1 MKHDRNIKRI
11 GCSYIKIGFS
21 DNSFIFYSI
30 AMDQNAMS
38 FWGLGTWGIVLIL
51 FLFFMNN
58 GNGFGWFWGNNA
70 AWLLNGMNNNN
81 NHDNTV
87 DIINNNS
94 FWSQQLAA
102 QQNLAN
108 QTTLI
113 TQGFCNT
120 NNNIEKAILA
130 GQQNTAAIIAASTSN
145 TQKILDKLCADE
157 TARLRSEL
165 LEARNSQSNSL
176 QTQYLISQLRPYPT
190 PSYQVSSPYESITP
204 AAWA

>member
-1 MKHDRNIKRI
+1 
-11 GCSYIKIGFS
+11 
-21 DNSFIFYSI
+21 
-30 AMDQNAMS
+30 MDTQN
-38 FWGLGTWGIVLIL
+38 FWGMGTWLIILIL
-51 FLFFMNN
+51 FLFM
-58 GNGFGWFWGNNA
+58 GNWFGGLGGFGGGNAA
-70 AWLLNGMNNNN
+70 AWLLNGQNNNN

-87 DIINNNS
+87 DLINNNTQ
-94 FWSQQLAA
+94 WQQQMFAN
-102 QQNLAN
+102 QNLSN

-113 TQGFCNT
+113 TQWFCNT

-130 GQQNTAAIIAASTSN
+130 GQQNTAAIISASTAN

-204 AAWA
+204 TAWA